1 MTPLVKICGMTSADN
16 IACALTLSPDWLG
29 LIFHRPSPR
38 NALGLAPEEHA
49 RFSGKVKFAG
59 VFVNRPVGEVL
70 NTAERYGLAAVQLHG
85 DESPEYCHE
94 LCDRGFEV
102 WKAVGIRTEEDMTAL
117 RRYADCVDSFVF
129 DRKSA
134 SRGGTGEKFD
144 WKLLKCYTLPV
155 PFLLG
160 GGIGPEDAELIH
172 TLSHPH
178 LAGIDLNSRFEIS
191 PGIKNIELLNDFLKK
206 IRQL

>member
-16 IACALTLSPDWLG
+16 IARALTLSPDWLG

-38 NALGLAPEEHA
+38 NALGLAPEEFT
-49 RFSGKVKFAG
+49 RFSGKVKFVG

-70 NTAERYGLAAVQLHG
+70 DTAGRYGLAAVQLHG
-85 DESPEYCHE
+85 DESSEYCRQ
-94 LCDRGFEV
+94 LRDRGFEV
-102 WKAVGIRTEEDMTAL
+102 WKAVGIEAEKDMTAL
-117 RRYADCVDSFVF
+117 TPYADCVDRFVF

-160 GGIGPEDAELIH
+160 GGIGPEDAELIR
-172 TLSHPH
+172 TLSHPR
-178 LAGIDLNSRFEIS
+178 LAGIDLNSRFETS

-206 IRQL
+206 IKLL